1 MEKANQSWGHKLIL
15 GLQHLFAMFGATIVV
30 PAITGLDP
38 AVALFA
44 AGGGTLLFHFITKR
58 KVPVF
63 LGSSFAFMM
72 AIKFVVETEGKEF
85 ATGAII
91 CAGACYLIFAL
102 ITKLI
107 GPGKIKRLFPAIVTG
122 PVIIVI
128 GLTLAPT
135 VLFNDIT
142 ADFVGGL
149 LWTKWVVA
157 ASVVVTVVVVSIC
170 IKGFFKLLPILL
182 GLVVGYI
189 VAVILHF
196 TVAVPETTG
205 ALMSFEP
212 IVTSRIIELPNFHLP
227 KFSWTAILLIIPI
240 SIATFMEHIGDITT
254 NGSVVGK
261 DFFKDPGLHRT
272 LIGDGVATMFAGLIG
287 GPANTTYGENTGV
300 LAITKNYNP
309 QIIRIA
315 AIYAM
320 VLSVIGYFAG
330 FLQSIPQPVIGGMS
344 IVLFGMIAAIGIR
357 TMAEAKVDFTSS
369 RNLLILSIVLIIG
382 IGITVPI
389 NSSFS
394 ISGIALAAFAGI
406 ILNAVLPGKDKFDKS
421 KEAKLAE
428 ESTTDESATEEEK

>member
-1 MEKANQSWGHKLIL
+1 MEKLNQKWGHKLVL
-15 GLQHLFAMFGATIVV
+15 GFQHLFAMFGATIVV
-30 PAITGLDP
+30 PALTGLDP

-44 AGGGTLLFHFITKR
+44 AGGGTLIFHFITKR

-63 LGSSFAFMM
+63 LGSSFAFMA
-72 AIKFVVETEGKEF
+72 AIAFVVQSEGKEY
-85 ATGAII
+85 ATGAIM

-107 GPGKIKRLFPAIVTG
+107 GTDRIRKLFPAIVTG

-128 GLTLAPT
+128 GLTLAPS
-135 VLFNDIT
+135 VLYNDIT

-157 ASVVVTVVVVSIC
+157 VSVVLTVVIVSIF
-170 IKGFFKLLPILL
+170 IKGFFKLLPILC
-182 GLVVGYI
+182 GLVVGYV
-189 VAVILHF
+189 VAVILHA
-196 TVAVPETTG
+196 TVALPEGTPT
-205 ALMSFEP
+205 LMSFDS
-212 IVTSRIIELPNFHLP
+212 ITSAKLIALPNFHLP
-227 KFSWTAILLIIPI
+227 KFSISSILVIIPI

-309 QIIRIA
+309 QILRIA

-369 RNLLILSIVLIIG
+369 RNLLILSIVLVVG
-382 IGITVPI
+382 IGITVPV
-389 NSSFS
+389 NESFS
-394 ISGIALAAFAGI
+394 ISGVALAAFVGI

-421 KEAKLAE
+421 KEVTRAE
-428 ESTTDESATEEEK
+428 

>member
-1 MEKANQSWGHKLIL
+1 MEKTNQTWGHKLIL
-15 GLQHLFAMFGATIVV
+15 GFQHLFAMFGATIVV
-30 PAITGLDP
+30 PALTGLDP

-44 AGGGTLLFHFITKR
+44 AGGGTLLFHLITKR

-63 LGSSFAFMM
+63 LGSSFAFMA
-72 AIKFVVETEGKEF
+72 AIAFVVQSEGKEF

-91 CAGACYLIFAL
+91 CAGACYLVFAL

-107 GPGKIKRLFPAIVTG
+107 GPERIRKLFPAIVTG

-157 ASVVVTVVVVSIC
+157 ASVVLTVVIVSIF
-170 IKGFFKLLPILL
+170 IKGFFKLLPVLC

-189 VAVILHF
+189 VAVILNA
-196 TVAVPETTG
+196 TVAVPEGVG
-205 ALMSFEP
+205 ALMSFDS
-212 IVTSRIIELPNFHLP
+212 ITSAKIIALPNFHLP
-227 KFSWTAILLIIPI
+227 KFSMSSILIIIPI
-240 SIATFMEHIGDITT
+240 SLATFMEHIGDITT

-272 LIGDGVATMFAGLIG
+272 LIGDGVATMFAGFIG

-315 AIYAM
+315 AVYAM

-369 RNLLILSIVLIIG
+369 RNLLILSIVLVVG
-382 IGITVPI
+382 IGVTIPV
-389 NSSFS
+389 NESFS
-394 ISGIALAAFAGI
+394 ISGVALAAFVGI
-406 ILNAVLPGKDKFDKS
+406 LLNAVLPGKDKFDKS
-421 KEAKLAE
+421 KEAE
-428 ESTTDESATEEEK
+428 RNE